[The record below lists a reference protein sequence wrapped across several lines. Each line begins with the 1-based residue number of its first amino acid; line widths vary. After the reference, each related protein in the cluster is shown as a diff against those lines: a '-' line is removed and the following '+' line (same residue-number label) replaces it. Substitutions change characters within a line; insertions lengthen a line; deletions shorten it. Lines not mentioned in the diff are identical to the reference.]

1 MRFVPSDSSFLNVL
15 LREAQFF
22 ALGGSLSAGDKMI
35 TSSASW
41 GDIYIYTNSLQK
53 RKLQTE
59 SQGMKTQWVKKK
71 SIISEKLLKK

>member
-1 MRFVPSDSSFLNVL
+1 MRFVPLDSSFLNVL

-35 TSSASW
+35 TSSVSW
-41 GDIYIYTNSLQK
+41 GDIYIHTNSLQK

>member
-41 GDIYIYTNSLQK
+41 GDIYIHTNSLQK